1 MVICRCSRGMVD
13 LNLWIWGMGI
23 KVKVN
28 ILSMVQVVKM
38 GWAIIIIRVKMDRIC
53 SNNIMGVVSNSNST
67 RTRTRAKITTL
78 IHKSKQTVVSIKVII
93 VLILIIIIII
103 NRKNHTKKRVIK
115 ETMTR
120 KKS

>member
-1 MVICRCSRGMVD
+1 
-13 LNLWIWGMGI
+13 
-23 KVKVN
+23 
-28 ILSMVQVVKM
+28 MVQVVKM

-67 RTRTRAKITTL
+67 RTRAKITTL

-103 NRKNHTKKRVIK
+103 INRKNHTKKRVIK

>member
-1 MVICRCSRGMVD
+1 
-13 LNLWIWGMGI
+13 
-23 KVKVN
+23 
-28 ILSMVQVVKM
+28 MVQVVKM
-38 GWAIIIIRVKMDRIC
+38 RWAIIIIRIKMDRIC
-53 SNNIMGVVSNSNST
+53 SNNIMGVVSNSNS
-67 RTRTRAKITTL
+67 TRTRAKITTL

-93 VLILIIIIII
+93 VLILIIIII

>member
-1 MVICRCSRGMVD
+1 
-13 LNLWIWGMGI
+13 
-23 KVKVN
+23 
-28 ILSMVQVVKM
+28 MVQVVKM

-67 RTRTRAKITTL
+67 RTRAKITTL

-93 VLILIIIIII
+93 VLILIIIII